1 MATTREMYMI
11 LTTEQEVTAKYIV
24 LLEWAGKQLGEDP
37 DVISKIIDDSFDKNM
52 KGELEEYCRR
62 LYDE

>member
-1 MATTREMYMI
+1 MI